1 MSLPLRVL
9 GDRILVQPDEDR
21 NAPELLASGIHV
33 AKTLSAAVL
42 GEDKTFSVQR
52 GTVLAVGRPRH
63 PLKEEAETVAR
74 MLENDVNHE
83 DAVAA
88 ARLVRDLVRKEPA
101 VSVGDDVLF
110 NHDAGQQLTLD
121 NQRYIIL
128 HETELIAVVEPEKE
142 LCPTN

>member
-63 PLKEEAETVAR
+63 PLKEEAEALAR
-74 MLENDVNHE
+74 HFEIE
-83 DAVAA
+83 PDAITEEAA
-88 ARLVRDLVRKEPA
+88 ALLRTLVCRVPA
-101 VSVGDDVLF
+101 VNIGDDVLF

-128 HETELIAVVEPEKE
+128 HEHELIAVVEPEKE